1 MIVFDQ
7 VSFWYNDRSE
17 TSFKLKEVSFSLEK
31 GCVNGII
38 GGNGSGK
45 STVARLMVG
54 LMPVNSGTVNV
65 LGKDPYQQ
73 LSHSGFLAGIIFQNP
88 ENQIVGA
95 TVEEDL
101 AFGLENLGLSH
112 AEMHCRIIETAARF
126 GLSNMLREPVANLS
140 GGQKQLLCIASVLVM
155 EPAWVIFDE
164 PTSHLDPWSRL
175 EFWKIIDE
183 FVHHHDLG
191 VVVVSQLAEDLNR
204 FEKILGFS
212 GGSLVFQGSRHEF
225 RQAGDELHQH
235 FNYPESW
242 KFEQLLASQNV

>member
-31 GCVNGII
+31 GCVNGVI

-54 LMPVNSGTVNV
+54 LMPVNSGCVRV
-65 LGKDPYQQ
+65 LDKDPYQQ
-73 LSHSGFLAGIIFQNP
+73 LLHSGFLAGIIFQNP

-112 AEMHCRIIETAARF
+112 AEMHCRIIETATRF
-126 GLSNMLREPVANLS
+126 GLGNMLTDWQPAHAAYS
-140 GGQKQLLCIASVLVM
+140 PDLV
-155 EPAWVIFDE
+155 WGICCV
-164 PTSHLDPWSRL
+164 SRL
-175 EFWKIIDE
+175 PIC
-183 FVHHHDLG
+183 
-191 VVVVSQLAEDLNR
+191 
-204 FEKILGFS
+204 
-212 GGSLVFQGSRHEF
+212 
-225 RQAGDELHQH
+225 QAAR
-235 FNYPESW
+235 NSCCV
-242 KFEQLLASQNV
+242 LLR